1 MFTGLVEEIGII
13 EAVAQ
18 TDAGV
23 ELNIS
28 CGYSDLEDGESV
40 SVSGVC
46 LTVREKGEGWFTTAA
61 MVMTISRT
69 AIGDWKP
76 GTRVHL
82 ERAMRAETRFGGH
95 IVQGHVDGVGGVE
108 KVERHEDTVLVDI
121 RLPRGLS
128 ETLVLHGSVA
138 IDGVSLTVNRLE
150 GDKLQVALIEYTLRH
165 TVLGGLKEGDKVHV
179 ETDVI
184 GKYVQRLLAPYLN
197 R

>member
-1 MFTGLVEEIGII
+1 MFTGLVDQVGAVSEIK
-13 EAVAQ
+13 A

-23 ELNIS
+23 ELRVEAAYEGVES
-28 CGYSDLEDGESV
+28 GESI
-40 SVSGVC
+40 SVNGVC
-46 LTVREKGEGWFTTAA
+46 LTVREHGPGWFTVAA

-69 AIGDWKP
+69 SIGDWIP
-76 GTRVHL
+76 GHRVNL
-82 ERAMRAETRFGGH
+82 ERAMRADSRFGGH
-95 IVQGHVDGVGGVE
+95 IVQGHVDAVGIVE
-108 KVERHEDTVLVDI
+108 NVETLEDTILIDVSV
-121 RLPRGLS
+121 PY
-128 ETLVLHGSVA
+128 EVTQTLVLHGSVA

-150 GDKLQVALIEYTLRH
+150 SDKLQVALIEYTLRH